1 MHRGTL
7 LRSRLL
13 QPNPV
18 VIIAAHNPLGA
29 RLAERAG
36 FDGVWASGFELSASY
51 GVPDASLLSMTQHLD
66 MLRAIAD
73 AVDLPVV
80 ADIDTGYGNAVNVVH
95 AVRQYDRAG
104 AAAVVIE
111 DKKFPKTTSLLESG
125 RQTLVPIEEFEGKV
139 AAAVDAR
146 RDSPLMVIART
157 EALIA
162 GLGLDEALQ
171 RAHHYAEAGADAIL
185 IHSKSRTPDEV
196 LGFVEAWERE
206 TPLVLVPTN
215 YPSLTEAKIAELGKV
230 KLVVYGNHTVRAI
243 VTALEQVYAQIRK
256 DGGVLGV
263 EDRIA
268 TVAEVFELQGYEDLE
283 RLESRFLR

>member
-1 MHRGTL
+1 MHKGTL

-73 AVDLPVV
+73 TVDLPVV

>member
-1 MHRGTL
+1 MHKGTL
-7 LRSRLL
+7 LRRSFL

-162 GLGLDEALQ
+162 GLGQDEALQ

-196 LGFVEAWERE
+196 IGFVEAWERE

-215 YPSLTEAKIAELGKV
+215 YPSLTEARIAELGKV

-268 TVAEVFELQGYEDLE
+268 TVAEVFELQGYEELG

>member
-1 MHRGTL
+1 MHKGTL
-7 LRSRLL
+7 LRRRLL